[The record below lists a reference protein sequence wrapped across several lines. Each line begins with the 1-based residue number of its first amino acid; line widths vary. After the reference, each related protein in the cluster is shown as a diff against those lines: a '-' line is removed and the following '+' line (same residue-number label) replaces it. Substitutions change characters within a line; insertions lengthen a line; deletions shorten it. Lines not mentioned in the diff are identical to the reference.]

1 MKDMKEHKHLW
12 HERTQAFSH
21 SRILEENVALIQ
33 LTKKLNVHNVL
44 TNGNFIASNQ
54 PGPIYQHRSPGL
66 PAIASSF
73 PSFQSCPLESTL
85 SIKSDHINTQVRA
98 LQSAL
103 VYKALPNP
111 HPICP
116 PGPCA
121 TSPAALASL
130 LPLLYI
136 RKATPWVLALAASS
150 TCSELTPLRTLGH
163 CSNVSISMGPSLTTL
178 FKFYVLSLTPRTSL
192 TLFHF
197 YSYNLALVLF

>member
-44 TNGNFIASNQ
+44 TSGNFIASNQ

-66 PAIASSF
+66 PAIASS
-73 PSFQSCPLESTL
+73 QSCPLESTL

-121 TSPAALASL
+121 MSPAALASS
-130 LPLLYI
+130 LPLLHI

-178 FKFYVLSLTPRTSL
+178 FKFYVLSFTPWTSL

-197 YSYNLALVLF
+197 YFYNLALVLF